1 MDENLSLSGAALIG
15 EAARPAHTTAFS
27 ATCPVMRVT
36 YVPATAAVEDEHTRD
51 ALEIVIA
58 ADDVV
63 FYATYRSTGDN
74 RPSAQETI
82 RTCARN
88 PADMVVIAL
97 DRTFFQNTTGVASGS
112 GAPLFKQYY
121 CAADA
126 LLRELGNALLR
137 DFRTRR
143 TPSSAY
149 LASLAGV
156 IAVHLATHHCL
167 ATTPSP
173 ARGLPRHKLQRVLL
187 FIQEHIDG
195 AIHVDELAATA
206 YMSPHHFA
214 RMFKEA
220 TGVPPHRYITLQRV
234 DHGKRLLTETDLPL
248 VDVAAAAGFQTQG
261 HFTSVF
267 RKHAGVT
274 PRIFRLACAGAAAA
288 NGRQSH
294 DASRVAISTE
304 AASMAHPR
312 V

>member
-1 MDENLSLSGAALIG
+1 MDENLPFPGAALTG
-15 EAARPAHTTAFS
+15 EAAPSAHTIVFS

-36 YVPATAAVEDEHTRD
+36 YVPSTAAVEDEHTRD
-51 ALEIVIA
+51 AVEIVIA

-63 FYATYRSTGDN
+63 FYASYRSTGDN
-74 RPSAQETI
+74 RPSVQETI

-97 DRTFFQNTTGVASGS
+97 DRTFYQNTTGISSGS
-112 GAPLFKQYY
+112 GAPLFKGCY

-126 LLRELGNALLR
+126 LVRELGNALLR

-143 TPSSAY
+143 IPSSAY
-149 LASLAGV
+149 LESLAGV
-156 IAVHLATHHCL
+156 IAVHLATHHCVGTVL
-167 ATTPSP
+167 PA
-173 ARGLPRHKLQRVLL
+173 ARGLPRHKLQRVLR
-187 FIQEHIDG
+187 FIYEHIDR

-206 YMSPHHFA
+206 YVSPHHFA

-220 TGVPPHRYITLQRV
+220 TGVPPHRYITLQRI
-234 DHGKRLLTETDLPL
+234 DHAKRLLTETDLPL
-248 VDVAAAAGFQTQG
+248 VDVAAAVGFQTQG

-274 PRIFRLACAGAAAA
+274 PRTFRLACPAAA
-288 NGRQSH
+288 NGRQSY
-294 DASRVAISTE
+294 DASCLAISTE
-304 AASMAHPR
+304 AAGMAGPR

>member
-1 MDENLSLSGAALIG
+1 MDEDLPLSSAVLTG
-15 EAARPAHTTAFS
+15 EAVPPAHTTVSS

-36 YVPATAAVEDEHTRD
+36 YVPAAAAVEDEHTRD

-63 FYATYRSTGDN
+63 FYASYRSTGDN
-74 RPSAQETI
+74 RPSLQETI
-82 RTCARN
+82 RACARN
-88 PADMVVIAL
+88 PADMVVITL
-97 DRTFFQNTTGVASGS
+97 DRTFFQNTTGIASGS
-112 GAPLFKQYY
+112 GAPLFKGCY

-126 LLRELGNALLR
+126 LVRELGNALLR

-149 LASLAGV
+149 LESVAGV
-156 IAVHLATHHCL
+156 IAVHLGTHHCL
-167 ATTPSP
+167 GTAPSA
-173 ARGLPRHKLQRVLL
+173 ARGLPRHKLQRVLQ
-187 FIQEHIDG
+187 FIHEHTDG

-220 TGVPPHRYITLQRV
+220 TGVPPHRYIILHRV
-234 DHGKRLLTETDLPL
+234 DHAKRLLTETDLPL
-248 VDVAAAAGFQTQG
+248 VEVAGAVGFQTQG

-274 PRIFRLACAGAAAA
+274 PRTFRLACTAAGS
-288 NGRQSH
+288 GRQSY
-294 DASRVAISTE
+294 DAPCAAISTQ
-304 AASMAHPR
+304 AARMASS